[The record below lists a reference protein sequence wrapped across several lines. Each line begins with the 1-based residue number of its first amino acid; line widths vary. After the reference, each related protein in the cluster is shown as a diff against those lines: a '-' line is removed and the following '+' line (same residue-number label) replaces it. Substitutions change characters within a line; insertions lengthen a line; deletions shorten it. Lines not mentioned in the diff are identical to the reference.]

1 MNEWVANLRSATRV
15 IVLHPNAERQHIYM
29 WEPLSVA
36 GSCYVRLDGVGL
48 RCDDVRAQV
57 AAAGE
62 ATSWLV
68 LDEIDRVQD
77 EALAQICA
85 ELLAQQPSLKLVL
98 AGRLLPAAVLNEP
111 ALRPLIQFYPVDNAS
126 ELYDYLQHD
135 HERPLLEVK
144 SFGVGRV
151 YLNGHQIEAWDGVLP
166 RLLFFYLIDK
176 GMVTRDEIF
185 RTFWPSMSV
194 KEATNV
200 FHVTKR
206 KVNEVLGIDLT
217 VYQSGYYRITDR
229 VTLLYDVRQF
239 NRTLQASEVSETYEV
254 EPLLQDTIRLYQGD
268 FLSTSDAEWVL
279 QRRFEMRQAYASA
292 LYAIGMLYE
301 SQGEQALAENY
312 FLRAFRHNPH
322 EPRYA
327 EAVMHLLSHQPDLR

>member
-1 MNEWVANLRSATRV
+1 MDGSLYIRLEGN
-15 IVLHPNAERQHIYM
+15 H
-29 WEPLSVA
+29 LS
-36 GSCYVRLDGVGL
+36 RDELL
-48 RCDDVRAQV
+48 KQV
-57 AAAGE
+57 AAAGS
-62 ATSWLV
+62 AQTWLV
-68 LDEIDRVQD
+68 LDEVDRAD
-77 EALAQICA
+77 SEALAAVCLA
-85 ELLAQQPSLKLVL
+85 LLEHYPTVRLVL
-98 AGRLLPAAVLNEP
+98 AGRTLPSAVLNH
-111 ALRPLIQFYPVDNAS
+111 ALLRPVTEFYPVDS
-126 ELYDYLQHD
+126 EGELYDYLQYD
-135 HERPLLEVK
+135 DERPLLEVK

-151 YLNGHQIEAWDGVLP
+151 YLNGKQIDNWDGVLP
-166 RLLFFYLIDK
+166 RLLFFYFIDK

-185 RTFWPSMSV
+185 RTFWPSMTV

-254 EPLLQDTIRLYQGD
+254 EPLLHDTIRLYQGD
-268 FLSTSDAEWVL
+268 FLSTSDADWVL
-279 QRRFEMRQAYASA
+279 RRRFEMRQAYASA

-301 SQGEQALAENY
+301 SQGDRPLAENY

-322 EPRYA
+322 DPRYA
-327 EAVMHLLSHQPDLR
+327 EAVMHLLSTVANH